1 MLPETN
7 SITRTIAT
15 VLLALATIN
24 LSQFTAVHS
33 EFDPANG
40 LSLYFE
46 IHDSQQPLVILR
58 EDVSAHSI
66 SSDTLHRPTINQSD
80 SPISHE
86 EGRRIHLVFNFFHVI
101 HEVI

>member
-7 SITRTIAT
+7 SINRSIAT
-15 VLLALATIN
+15 LLLPLATIN

-58 EDVSAHSI
+58 EDISAHSI
-66 SSDTLHRPTINQSD
+66 SNEIFTSPQVALLINTAFNETPTTGQ
-80 SPISHE
+80 
-86 EGRRIHLVFNFFHVI
+86 
-101 HEVI
+101 

>member
-7 SITRTIAT
+7 SINRSIAT
-15 VLLALATIN
+15 LLLALAIIN

-58 EDVSAHSI
+58 EDISAHSI
-66 SSDTLHRPTINQSD
+66 SNEIFTSPQVALLINTAFNETPTTGQ
-80 SPISHE
+80 
-86 EGRRIHLVFNFFHVI
+86 
-101 HEVI
+101 

>member
-7 SITRTIAT
+7 SITRSIAT
-15 VLLALATIN
+15 VLLALAIIN

-58 EDVSAHSI
+58 EDISAHSI
-66 SSDTLHRPTINQSD
+66 SSKLFTSPQVALLINTACNEEPTTGQ
-80 SPISHE
+80 
-86 EGRRIHLVFNFFHVI
+86 
-101 HEVI
+101 

>member
-7 SITRTIAT
+7 SITRSIAT
-15 VLLALATIN
+15 LLLALAIIN

-46 IHDSQQPLVILR
+46 IHDSRQPLLILR
-58 EDVSAHSI
+58 EDVSVPSI
-66 SSDTLHRPTINQSD
+66 SSEIYISPQVALLVNTTFNKTPTTGQ
-80 SPISHE
+80 
-86 EGRRIHLVFNFFHVI
+86 
-101 HEVI
+101 

>member
-7 SITRTIAT
+7 SITRSIAT
-15 VLLALATIN
+15 LLIALAAIN

-46 IHDSQQPLVILR
+46 IHDSRQPLVILR

-66 SSDTLHRPTINQSD
+66 SSEIFTSPQVALLINTAFNETPTTGQ
-80 SPISHE
+80 
-86 EGRRIHLVFNFFHVI
+86 
-101 HEVI
+101 

>member
-7 SITRTIAT
+7 FINRSIAIL
-15 VLLALATIN
+15 LLALAIIN

-33 EFDPANG
+33 EFDPAIG

-46 IHDSQQPLVILR
+46 IHDSRQPLVILH

-66 SSDTLHRPTINQSD
+66 SSEIVISPQVALIVNTTFNKTPTTGQ
-80 SPISHE
+80 
-86 EGRRIHLVFNFFHVI
+86 
-101 HEVI
+101 

>member
-7 SITRTIAT
+7 SITRSIAAL
-15 VLLALATIN
+15 LLALATIN

-40 LSLYFE
+40 LSLYLE
-46 IHDSQQPLVILR
+46 IHDSRQPLIVLR

-66 SSDTLHRPTINQSD
+66 SSELFTSPQVAFLVNTAFNETPTTGQ
-80 SPISHE
+80 
-86 EGRRIHLVFNFFHVI
+86 
-101 HEVI
+101 

>member
-7 SITRTIAT
+7 SITRSIAIL
-15 VLLALATIN
+15 LLALATIN

-66 SSDTLHRPTINQSD
+66 SSEIFTSPQVALLINIGFNETPTTGQ
-80 SPISHE
+80 
-86 EGRRIHLVFNFFHVI
+86 
-101 HEVI
+101 

>member
-7 SITRTIAT
+7 SITRSIAT
-15 VLLALATIN
+15 LLLALAIIN
-24 LSQFTAVHS
+24 LSQFTAVHL
-33 EFDPANG
+33 ELDPANG

-66 SSDTLHRPTINQSD
+66 SSEIFTSPQVALLINTAFNETPTTGQ
-80 SPISHE
+80 
-86 EGRRIHLVFNFFHVI
+86 
-101 HEVI
+101 

>member
-7 SITRTIAT
+7 FINRSIAT
-15 VLLALATIN
+15 LLLAIATIH

-33 EFDPANG
+33 EFDSANG

-66 SSDTLHRPTINQSD
+66 SSEIFTSPQVALLIDTAFNETPTTGQ
-80 SPISHE
+80 
-86 EGRRIHLVFNFFHVI
+86 
-101 HEVI
+101 

>member
-7 SITRTIAT
+7 SINRSIAT
-15 VLLALATIN
+15 LLLALATIN

-58 EDVSAHSI
+58 EDISAHSI
-66 SSDTLHRPTINQSD
+66 SNEIFTSPQVALLINTAFNETPTTGQ
-80 SPISHE
+80 
-86 EGRRIHLVFNFFHVI
+86 
-101 HEVI
+101 

>member
-7 SITRTIAT
+7 SINRSIAT
-15 VLLALATIN
+15 LLLVLATIN

-58 EDVSAHSI
+58 EDISAHSI
-66 SSDTLHRPTINQSD
+66 SNEIFTSPQVALLINTAFNETPTTGQ
-80 SPISHE
+80 
-86 EGRRIHLVFNFFHVI
+86 
-101 HEVI
+101 

>member
-33 EFDPANG
+33 NSYCQRPK
-40 LSLYFE
+40 SYFE
-46 IHDSQQPLVILR
+46 IHDSQQPLVILH
-58 EDVSAHSI
+58 EDVSVHSI
-66 SSDTLHRPTINQSD
+66 SSEIFTSPQVALLINTAFNETPTTGQ
-80 SPISHE
+80 
-86 EGRRIHLVFNFFHVI
+86 
-101 HEVI
+101 

>member
-1 MLPETN
+1 MLPEPN
-7 SITRTIAT
+7 SITRWIAT
-15 VLLALATIN
+15 LLLAIATIH

-33 EFDPANG
+33 EFDSANG

-66 SSDTLHRPTINQSD
+66 SSEIFTSPQVALLINTAFNETPTTGQ
-80 SPISHE
+80 
-86 EGRRIHLVFNFFHVI
+86 
-101 HEVI
+101 

>member
-7 SITRTIAT
+7 SITRSIAIL
-15 VLLALATIN
+15 LLALATIN

-66 SSDTLHRPTINQSD
+66 SSEIFTSPQVALLINTAFNETPTTGQ
-80 SPISHE
+80 
-86 EGRRIHLVFNFFHVI
+86 
-101 HEVI
+101 